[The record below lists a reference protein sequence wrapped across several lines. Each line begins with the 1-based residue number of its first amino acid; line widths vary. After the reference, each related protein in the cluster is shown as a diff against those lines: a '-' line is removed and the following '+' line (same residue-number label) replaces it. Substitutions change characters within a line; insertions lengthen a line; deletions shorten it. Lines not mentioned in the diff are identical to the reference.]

1 MEELEGLFGALG
13 AKPMAPRKP
22 AGPPPLDP
30 KLLERVLGAVQAL
43 LGAGPL
49 DGAGFQRLLAAAG
62 AASATETLEKFQQVL
77 TKSNVTYKYM
87 CVNACEGWG

>member
-1 MEELEGLFGALG
+1 MEDFAALFGALD
-13 AKPMAPRKP
+13 AEPTAPRKP

-30 KLLERVLGAVQAL
+30 KLLERVLGAVRAL

-77 TKSNVTYKYM
+77 TKSNVTYKYR
-87 CVNACEGWG
+87 CVK